1 MSLFHKSK
9 RKIISRSYDIS
20 SASFSPISSRLPSN
34 ISDNTKFTWTVSLTK
49 DLLAL
54 FFSMILSSI
63 GYGIL
68 MVMIAMRLE
77 EFVKNEVLISVSS
90 ATQIVA
96 GIIFARYLPA
106 MGRKIGITNSYHIG
120 VILSVVSILLM
131 SLYVNF
137 TLWLIVTFIYGMG
150 AFVVGVTRQAIMF
163 EIAPKHMRAL
173 IISISG
179 MSIALCNSFGPIILQ
194 SLQTRDSFATFV
206 IAALFFLASM
216 LPIIRLKK
224 VETHLREEK
233 QISVWHYIFT
243 SPKIMFAGF
252 ATNYMVSSIGAFAI
266 IYGIQ
271 IGMTKE
277 DASMLLS
284 TFLLGS
290 LFSIPISYLTNIL
303 NRRLMIIAFAA
314 TALSCI
320 FSVYHISNPL
330 ELHASL
336 FAIFVCSIGIKL
348 PAVVLINEKYKPTK
362 RLAVN
367 STFSKFCLIGNV
379 FGIFVTGAAMKVFG
393 PQGLW
398 LSSMLVLGLFLFF
411 CFLNYAGK
419 FWRGDLSAKDFSI
432 FNKLIRDDQL
442 L

>member
-1 MSLFHKSK
+1 MPLPPKTK

-34 ISDNTKFTWTVSLTK
+34 VSDDKKFTWTVSLAK

-54 FFSMILSSI
+54 FFSMTLSSI

-106 MGRKIGITNSYHIG
+106 MGRKIGITNSFHIG
-120 VILSVVSILLM
+120 AVLSVISLLLM
-131 SLYVNF
+131 SVYVNF

-150 AFVVGVTRQAIMF
+150 AFIVGVTRQALMF

-173 IISISG
+173 VISISG
-179 MSIALCNSFGPIILQ
+179 MLIALCNGFGPVL
-194 SLQTRDSFATFV
+194 LQTLQTQDSFATFA

-216 LPIIRLKK
+216 LPILRLRK

-233 QISVWHYIFT
+233 QISIWHYIFT

-252 ATNYMVSSIGAFAI
+252 TTNYVVSAISAFAI

-271 IGMTKE
+271 IGMSKDE
-277 DASMLLS
+277 AAMLLS

-290 LFSIPISYLTNIL
+290 VFSIPISYLTNIL
-303 NRRLMIIAFAA
+303 NRRLMMIVFA
-314 TALSCI
+314 TATLSCI
-320 FSVYHISNPL
+320 FLAYRVGNPL
-330 ELHASL
+330 ELHTSL

-348 PAVVLINEKYKPTK
+348 PAIVLINEKYKPTK

-367 STFSKFCLIGNV
+367 SIFSKFCLIGNV
-379 FGIFVTGAAMKVFG
+379 FGIFVTGATMKAFG

-398 LSSMLVLGLFLFF
+398 ISSMLVLSLFLFF
-411 CFLNYAGK
+411 CFLNYTGK
-419 FWRGDLSAKDFSI
+419 FWHGNLSTKDFSI

>member
-1 MSLFHKSK
+1 MS
-9 RKIISRSYDIS
+9 
-20 SASFSPISSRLPSN
+20 
-34 ISDNTKFTWTVSLTK
+34 V
-49 DLLAL
+49 
-54 FFSMILSSI
+54 
-63 GYGIL
+63 
-68 MVMIAMRLE
+68 
-77 EFVKNEVLISVSS
+77 
-90 ATQIVA
+90 
-96 GIIFARYLPA
+96 
-106 MGRKIGITNSYHIG
+106 
-120 VILSVVSILLM
+120 
-131 SLYVNF
+131 YVNF
-137 TLWLIVTFIYGMG
+137 TLWLIVTFVYGMG
-150 AFVVGVTRQAIMF
+150 AFILGVTRQALMF

-179 MSIALCNSFGPIILQ
+179 MLLALCNSFGPIL
-194 SLQTRDSFATFV
+194 LQTLQTHDCFTTFA

-216 LPIIRLKK
+216 LPMLRLKK
-224 VETHLREEK
+224 IETHLREEK

-252 ATNYMVSSIGAFAI
+252 STNYMISSISAFAI

-271 IGMTKE
+271 IGMTKD

-290 LFSIPISYLTNIL
+290 VFSIPISYLTNIL
-303 NRRLMIIAFAA
+303 NRRLMMIVSASAA
-314 TALSCI
+314 LLCI
-320 FSVYHISNPL
+320 FSTYHIDNPF

-336 FAIFVCSIGIKL
+336 FTIFICSIGIKL

-398 LSSMLVLGLFLFF
+398 LSSMLVLSLFLFF
-411 CFLNYAGK
+411 CFVNYAGK